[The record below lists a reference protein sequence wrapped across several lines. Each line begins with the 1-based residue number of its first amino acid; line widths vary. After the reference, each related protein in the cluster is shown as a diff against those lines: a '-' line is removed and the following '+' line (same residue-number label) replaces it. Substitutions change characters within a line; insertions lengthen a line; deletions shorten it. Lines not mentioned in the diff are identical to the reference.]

1 MENNFLVYHIHTSMS
16 LLDGI
21 IKPEKLA
28 KRCKELGYSHVMI
41 SDHGNL
47 SGFIKF
53 ANAMKKE
60 GIIACLG
67 TEMYLCHQDPT
78 VQNADNRKLFHM
90 VVCSKDKDSWI
101 KLVKAVSESNRPE
114 NLYYKPRLNHEKL
127 ANIIGD
133 SCFIFSGHP
142 GSYLWDFKTVS
153 EIKEGIN
160 YLKGLFGNNLC
171 LELQRFIRDP
181 EVDSHIDLLIQAGKE
196 TGTPAKACIDAH
208 YTSKEDVEIHR
219 IVLCSNLHKTLPQIN
234 RMKSEDKPMGVFF
247 EKDYFYV
254 PSIEEMK
261 EFGHTDEELDMSD
274 ITSNIKS
281 FDLQEKPRLPQFIDN
296 EKEYFTEQ
304 CRSGFRNKK
313 KVTWG
318 KDYVERVKY
327 ELDVLNNAELAGYF
341 LIVADY
347 INWAKNKGILVGP
360 ARGSSLGSLV
370 CFLLNITSIDPIP
383 HNLDFERFYNESR
396 NTPGNISLPDI
407 DTDFP
412 ANRREEVIEYI
423 REKYGK
429 DKVCQI
435 ATFGTLKGK
444 AALKEVFRVCEV
456 CDFETINLITK
467 PMPNEA
473 DIADELEEQGE
484 ESIISWCL
492 RNQPKMFQD
501 YCYIEGEEFKGEYAK
516 YFQIA
521 IELEGIHKSQGKH
534 AAGLIVSGE
543 PLADIVPL
551 IYDKKTGEA
560 IVALDKKDAEKIGLV
575 KFDILG
581 LSCLDKLMSI
591 NNLLK
596 TGKI

>member
-1 MENNFLVYHIHTSMS
+1 MINNFIPFHIHSSFS

-28 KRCKELGYSHVMI
+28 KRCKELGYSHVMLT
-41 SDHGNL
+41 DHGSV

-53 ANAMKKE
+53 ATAMKKE
-60 GIIACLG
+60 GIIPVLG
-67 TEMYLCHQDPT
+67 TEFYLSYKDCTIQD
-78 VQNADNRKLFHM
+78 ADNRKLFHM
-90 VVCSKDKDSWI
+90 VVCAKNKDSWT
-101 KLVKAVSESNRPE
+101 KLVKAISESNRKE
-114 NLYYKPRLNHEKL
+114 NYYYKPRLDTEKL

-142 GSYLWDFKTVS
+142 GSYLWDFKTED
-153 EIKEGIN
+153 EIITGID
-160 YLKGLFGNNLC
+160 YLKGLFGNNLY
-171 LELQRFIRDP
+171 LELQRFIQDP
-181 EVDSHIDLLIQAGKE
+181 EVDSHIDLLKSAGQK
-196 TGTPAKACIDAH
+196 TNTPAIACIDAH
-208 YTSKEDVEIHR
+208 YTNKEDVNLHR

-234 RMKSEDKPMGVFF
+234 RMSSADKPMGVFF

-254 PSIEEMK
+254 PSIEELK
-261 EFGHTDEELDMSD
+261 NFGHSEEELDMSS
-274 ITSNIKS
+274 ISSNIES
-281 FDLQEKPRLPQFIDN
+281 FDLQEQPRLPKFVDD
-296 EKEYFTEQ
+296 EEEYFRER
-304 CRSGFRNKK
+304 CREGFRTKRT
-313 KVTWG
+313 VLW
-318 KDYVERVKY
+318 DYKYVDRVKY
-327 ELDVLNNAELAGYF
+327 ELDVLTKAKLSGYF
-341 LIVADY
+341 LIVSDY
-347 INWAKNKGILVGP
+347 ITWAKEKGILVGP

-370 CFLLNITSIDPIP
+370 CYLLNITSIDPLLFK
-383 HNLDFERFYNESR
+383 LDFERFYNESR
-396 NTPGNISLPDI
+396 NTKDNISLPDV
-407 DTDFP
+407 DSDFP
-412 ANRREEVIEYI
+412 ANRREEIIAYI
-423 REKYGK
+423 RDRYGK

-456 CDFETINLITK
+456 CDFETMNTITK

-501 YCYIEGEEFKGEYAK
+501 YCYFEGEELKGEYAK
-516 YFQIA
+516 YFEIA

-534 AAGLIVSGE
+534 AAGVIVSKE
-543 PLADIVPL
+543 PLADIAPL
-551 IYDKKTGEA
+551 IYDKSGEA